1 MEGEIIGGN
10 IRCFLKL
17 SGTPFMPDFKGK
29 ILFLESLGG
38 GVSQMITYISQLKQT
53 GAFNKVKGILLGTFT
68 EMERELWKPS
78 MEELILY
85 YTKDLN
91 LPIAKTGEIGHGNLS
106 KGLIIGKRIY
116 LDINSNIFIYSSKT
130 K

>member
-1 MEGEIIGGN
+1 MFPET
-10 IRCFLKL
+10 IR
-17 SGTPFMPDFKGK
+17 D
-29 ILFLESLGG
+29 
-38 GVSQMITYISQLKQT
+38 
-53 GAFNKVKGILLGTFT
+53 TF
-68 EMERELWKPS
+68 
-78 MEELILY
+78 Y
-85 YTKDLN
+85 AKDLN